1 MPKARVGGQVKYFP
15 KNVWAQMQAQNQQP
29 PQPQPAPP
37 VQQAKVP
44 VNAQQLW
51 QDAKTQGTIDLTE
64 SGVTLA
70 DAQQMSDKDLHD
82 LLLAITKQDLP
93 DYLMPNNQQRF
104 VYALGING
112 KPIVEDDATFAA
124 NSKGQT
130 VIYNA
135 QNSVN
140 LGGYTLTADD
150 IHDYIKYGDDTLQQ
164 NGIYGNGLYFSNS
177 RTGSAGYGA
186 RQSKARLNPATARV
200 VTMNQLRAEYDSWKV
215 SHPMSQ
221 KALGYTKANNKGYGT
236 NTYSQ
241 FALLRGYN
249 VIAASQGSSETY
261 YAVLDRSAL
270 IYSKSTKNSRGS
282 NTW

>member
-1 MPKARVGGQVKYFP
+1 MPKSHRGGQGAMK
-15 KNVWAQMQAQNQQP
+15 AQMQVTPPAQP
-29 PQPQPAPP
+29 TPPAPP
-37 VQQAKVP
+37 VQPIPAP
-44 VNAQQLW
+44 RGPINAQQLW
-51 QDAKTQGTIDLTE
+51 QDAKTKGSIDLTE

-93 DYLMPNNQQRF
+93 DYLMPNQQQRF

-135 QNSVN
+135 QNSVT
-140 LGGYTLTADD
+140 LSGYTLDADD
-150 IHDYIKYGDDTLQQ
+150 IHDFLKYGDDTLQQ
-164 NGIYGNGLYFSNS
+164 NGVYGNGIYFSNS
-177 RTGSAGYGA
+177 RTGSAGYGS
-186 RQSKARLNPATARV
+186 RQSKARFNPATAKI
-200 VTMNQLRAEYDSWKV
+200 VTMSQLKNEYDAWKKT
-215 SHPMSQ
+215 HPLSQ
-221 KALGYTKANNKGYGT
+221 KALGYTKANNSGYGT

-241 FALLRGYN
+241 FALLKGYN
-249 VIAASQGSSETY
+249 VIAAPQFGGETY
-261 YAVLDRSAL
+261 YSVLYRSAL
-270 IYSKSTKNSRGS
+270 IYSKSTKNSRGT

>member
-1 MPKARVGGQVKYFP
+1 MPKSNRGGQGAAK
-15 KNVWAQMQAQNQQP
+15 AQITPPIPQIQP
-29 PQPQPAPP
+29 TPPAPP
-37 VQQAKVP
+37 APQARGP
-44 VNAQQLW
+44 INAQQLW
-51 QDAKTQGTIDLTE
+51 QDAKTKGSIDLTE

-70 DAQQMSDKDLHD
+70 DAQQMNDKDLHD

-112 KPIVEDDATFAA
+112 KPIVEDDATFAV

-135 QNSVN
+135 QNSAN
-140 LGGYTLTADD
+140 LSGFTLTADD
-150 IHDYIKYGDDTLQQ
+150 IHDFLKYGDDTLQQ
-164 NGIYGNGLYFSNS
+164 NGIYGNGIYFSNS
-177 RTGSAGYGA
+177 RTGSAGYGQ
-186 RQSKARLNPATARV
+186 RQSKARLNPATAKV
-200 VTMNQLRAEYDSWKV
+200 VTMNQLKSEYDSWKKT
-215 SHPMSQ
+215 HPLSQ
-221 KALGYTKANNKGYGT
+221 KALGYTKAHNSGYGT

-249 VIAASQGSSETY
+249 VIAASQGGGETY
-261 YAVLDRSAL
+261 YSVLDRSAL
-270 IYSKSTKNSRGS
+270 IYSKSTKNSRGA

>member
-1 MPKARVGGQVKYFP
+1 MPKSHRGGQGAMK
-15 KNVWAQMQAQNQQP
+15 AQPTP
-29 PQPQPAPP
+29 PIPQAPP
-37 VQQAKVP
+37 TPLVQPRQP
-44 VNAQQLW
+44 INAQQLW
-51 QDAKTQGTIDLTE
+51 QDAKTKGSIDLTE

-93 DYLMPNNQQRF
+93 DYLMTNQQQRF

-112 KPIVEDDATFAA
+112 KPIVEDDATFAK

-135 QNSVN
+135 QNNAN
-140 LGGYTLTADD
+140 LSGYTLTADD
-150 IHDYIKYGDDTLQQ
+150 IHDFLKYGDDTLQQ
-164 NGIYGNGLYFSNS
+164 NGIYGNGIYFSDN
-177 RTGSAGYGA
+177 RAGSAGYGS
-186 RQSKARLNPATARV
+186 RQSKARLNPATAKV
-200 VTMNQLRAEYDSWKV
+200 VSMSRLKAEYDTWKKT
-215 SHPMSQ
+215 HPLSQ
-221 KALGYTKANNKGYGT
+221 KALGYTRAHNSGYGT

-249 VIAASQGSSETY
+249 VISAPQRGGETY
-261 YAVLDRSAL
+261 YSVLDRSAL
-270 IYSKSTKNSRGS
+270 IYSKSTKDSRGT